1 MPTISLVV
9 PCYNEQDSLS
19 VFFQETNSIL
29 QTICAE
35 YEVIFVNDG
44 SQDQTIQMIRELA
57 QRDNHVKY
65 LSFSRNFGKE
75 AAIYAGLSRAR
86 GNYVAV
92 IDADL
97 QDPPS
102 LLPKMLRILQTGEY
116 DSVAARRV
124 SRKGE
129 PPLRSWFAH
138 QFYRIINRVSE
149 TGLVDGERDF
159 RLMRREMLDAVL
171 SMSEYNRFSKGIFR
185 WVGFRTYWLS
195 YDYVE
200 RVAGK
205 TGWSFWELCRYAVN
219 GIINFSEM
227 PLTMVSWLGVGF
239 SGIAFLSLVFIV
251 IRRLAFGDPVPGW
264 ASTICVIIFVGGIQL
279 LSVGVLGQYIAKI
292 YSEVK
297 HRPIYIVS
305 ETNMEK
311 TSSTT

>member
-1 MPTISLVV
+1 MDLISLVV
-9 PCYNEQDSLS
+9 PCYNEQDSLP
-19 VFFQETNSIL
+19 VFFEEIDRIL
-29 QTICAE
+29 QTMRIE
-35 YEVIFVNDG
+35 HEIIFVNDG
-44 SQDQTIQMIRELA
+44 SRDRTLPLIKELA

-75 AAIYAGLSRAR
+75 AAMYAGLSHAK

-102 LLPKMLRILQTGEY
+102 LLPNMLHILQTGEY
-116 DSVAARRV
+116 DSVAAKRA

-129 PPLRSWFAH
+129 PPVRSWFAH
-138 QFYRIINRVSE
+138 QFYRLINRVSE
-149 TGLVDGERDF
+149 AELIDGERDF

-171 SMSEYNRFSKGIFR
+171 SMTEYNRFSKGIFH

-195 YDYVE
+195 YDHVE

-205 TGWSFWELCRYAVN
+205 TGWSFWNLCKYAVN
-219 GIINFSEM
+219 GIINFSET
-227 PLTMVSWLGVGF
+227 PLTLASWLGVCF
-239 SGIAFLSLVFIV
+239 SGLSFLSLVFIIV
-251 IRRLAFGDPVPGW
+251 RRLFFGDPVPGW

-297 HRPIYIVS
+297 HRPIYIIS
-305 ETNMEK
+305 ETNIDG
-311 TSSTT
+311 TSPTA